1 MVARAEP
8 RQLRRFALLRTRP
21 EGLPARTRRILHAP
35 IAGTNWGLAQRVP
48 VALPGAYW
56 LVPGNGY
63 LCIVGQADLASP
75 GVGTT
80 CARTEQAV
88 EHGVA
93 TVTLAPPSAAVRIA
107 KPRLVVGVAPDGAR
121 EVLVHTRGV
130 VVTAPIVESA
140 FVLRDAATAPPDLL
154 TFR

>member
-21 EGLPARTRRILHAP
+21 EGLPARTRGVLREP
-35 IAGTNWGLAQRVP
+35 IAGMNWGLAQRVP
-48 VALPGAYW
+48 VALPGTYW
-56 LVPGNGY
+56 LVPGDGY
-63 LCIVGQADLASP
+63 LCIVGQADRAAP

-88 EHGVA
+88 AHGVA
-93 TVTLAPPSAAVRIA
+93 TVTLAPPGAAVRVA
-107 KPRLVVGVAPDGAR
+107 QPRLVVGVAPDGAR
-121 EVLVHTRGV
+121 EVGVHTRGV
-130 VVTAPIVESA
+130 VVTAPVIEGA